1 MYVLWMAYVT
11 MSCRSM
17 ISLGAVWILA
27 CGSNN
32 AHPTPTTDLS
42 HAPDAAVGT
51 ETCTTDPLRTHLTI
65 EWSGVDEDAY
75 DCEVLKYASQF
86 NEPDPMIFKAIIYVE
101 SRFDYTAVGCP
112 NACPPCPAGWSAAE
126 CGCVGLMQ
134 SMAPSCS
141 WDKSVVTYLPNGHPD
156 METDPSAPNWANS
169 VFNPDVNIKAGI
181 QIAADNRVR
190 MQQSFP
196 GCTREQY
203 TLMSIGEF
211 NSYGSTKSCA
221 VYNTDYTTAVLEAY
235 HTFSAAAGY
244 SEVAYP

>member
-1 MYVLWMAYVT
+1 MASVRNCWRPLFT
-11 MSCRSM
+11 
-17 ISLGAVWILA
+17 LAAVWLFA
-27 CGSNN
+27 CSTND
-32 AHPTPTTDLS
+32 AHPRPSLNIS
-42 HAPDAAVGT
+42 HAPDAAVGD
-51 ETCTTDPLRTHLTI
+51 ESCATDPLRTHLTI

-75 DCEVLKYASQF
+75 DCEVLKYTTQF

-112 NACPPCPAGWSAAE
+112 DACPPCPAGWSAEE

-156 METDPSAPNWANS
+156 METDPTAANWANS

-181 QIAADNRVR
+181 QVASDNRVR
-190 MQQSFP
+190 MQQNFP

-211 NSYGSTKSCA
+211 NSYGSTKSCTA
-221 VYNTDYTTAVLEAY
+221 YNSDYTTAVLSAY
-235 HTFSAAAGY
+235 HTFATAAGY
-244 SEVAYP
+244 TELTYP